1 MSFKVV
7 KPGLLTSLQDLG
19 RYGYQKYGVIVSG
32 AMDPVSLRLAN
43 LLVGNDEDEA
53 ALELTLVG
61 PSLIVEQDALLA
73 VTGGDMSPKVNGQP
87 LPMWRPVYVRKGSHL
102 QFGACKAGSRAYVA
116 VAGGYDVP
124 VVMGSKSTYLRA
136 GIGGYQGRALAE
148 GDVIAWKASAG
159 RAAEYREQW
168 ARKLEGVSSDYIS
181 TDWHTGRGFHPHEG
195 GDAVIR
201 VTRGSQFEY
210 FAPGSRQQFY
220 EKSFQVSTQSDRMGY
235 RLTGPEL
242 TLAEPL
248 EMISEAVIPG
258 TVQVPPDG
266 NPIILMAD
274 RQTAG
279 GYPRIAQVA
288 VVDIPV
294 VAQIKPGRRLRFRE
308 ITVNEAEKLYIQ
320 REQQIQQMKAGI
332 LLNMKQGV

>member
-1 MSFKVV
+1 
-7 KPGLLTSLQDLG
+7 
-19 RYGYQKYGVIVSG
+19 
-32 AMDPVSLRLAN
+32 
-43 LLVGNDEDEA
+43 
-53 ALELTLVG
+53 
-61 PSLIVEQDALLA
+61 
-73 VTGGDMSPKVNGQP
+73 
-87 LPMWRPVYVRKGSHL
+87 
-102 QFGACKAGSRAYVA
+102 
-116 VAGGYDVP
+116 
-124 VVMGSKSTYLRA
+124 
-136 GIGGYQGRALAE
+136 
-148 GDVIAWKASAG
+148 
-159 RAAEYREQW
+159 
-168 ARKLEGVSSDYIS
+168 
-181 TDWHTGRGFHPHEG
+181 
-195 GDAVIR
+195 
-201 VTRGSQFEY
+201 
-210 FAPGSRQQFY
+210 
-220 EKSFQVSTQSDRMGY
+220 MGY

-332 LLNMKQGV
+332 LVNMKQGV